1 METKTLTPEE
11 LQTIKNLNDE
21 RNSLIN
27 RFGIL
32 EYEIQSLEL
41 QKEQLIEAL
50 QKLSLSS
57 EKIGIELQ
65 AKYGEGNVNLDTG
78 EFISR

>member
-65 AKYGEGNVNLDTG
+65 SKYGEGNVNLDTG